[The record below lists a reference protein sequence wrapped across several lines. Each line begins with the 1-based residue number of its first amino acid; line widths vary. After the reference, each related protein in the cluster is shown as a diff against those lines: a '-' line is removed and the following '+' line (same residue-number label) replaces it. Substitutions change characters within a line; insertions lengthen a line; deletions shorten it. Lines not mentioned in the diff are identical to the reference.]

1 MNRPIKFR
9 GRVINTGEF
18 VFGDLAHTEVGILID
33 GREVDPESIAQFVGH
48 DKNGAE
54 VYEGD
59 IVWNPDIMS
68 YQSAQ
73 LINNYEDEHITLKE
87 AKT

>member
-1 MNRPIKFR
+1 MREIKFR
-9 GRVINTGEF
+9 GKRTVTGRF
-18 VFGDLAHTEVGILID
+18 VYGNLLFDFGVTYVG
-33 GREVDPESIAQFVGH
+33 GWEVDPDSVAQLVGR
-48 DKNGAE
+48 DKNGRE

-59 IVWNPDIMS
+59 IVWNPGIMS

-87 AKT
+87 ASA